1 MSISFLLH
9 MILHVTVP
17 LAVAWLAYREQF
29 RRAFLIMLAGIAIDV
44 DHLLVTPI
52 LNPDRCS
59 VGFHLLHSYWL
70 CGLYLVLALYKK
82 TRLLGLGLVIHIL
95 LDAIECFRQL
105 YLEELLNN
113 F

>member
-1 MSISFLLH
+1 

-17 LAVAWLAYREQF
+17 LAVAWLAYRDQF
-29 RRAFLIMLAGIAIDV
+29 RKAFFTMLAGIAIDV

-52 LNPDRCS
+52 LHPDRCS
-59 VGFHLLHSYWL
+59 VGFHLLHGYWF
-70 CGLYLVLALYKK
+70 CAIYLVLALYKK

-95 LDAIECFRQL
+95 LDAIECFRQQF
-105 YLEELLNN
+105 LEDFLRS